1 MSMTKQ
7 DIDSF
12 INVSINKLP
21 SIDKWSRRE
30 YVKLLKSEVDDL
42 RKYSY
47 NLMSH
52 YTTYCYGVLYDVD
65 RKNIEKTN
73 DINLF
78 KYLSKLMLY
87 TLNGETDNSWLE
99 DKYKEY
105 HDKYDFSKDK
115 IFTLGTKKE
124 KELTYDDEDGEVDW
138 CPDDD
143 FIEEITKQTKG
154 YNKNKQLFA
163 HTVWRMVSFIQ
174 NENTDISLY
183 KEIVKTLCL
192 EIYDEPSTV
201 DINDIIIEIKNTFQI
216 GDVGFTYDFEIWV
229 DSILDKEALV
239 DYLYLHPEVVEKEL
253 EGIETNTDRYEIFSM
268 EDLREALKCSVFN
281 VLIAIS
287 TVYKLFKGTADSK
300 QHFIK
305 GTKRES
311 MNKLTTHWVGGFI
324 ISCINKQPVKELIEM
339 YQTEEDNISVVLE
352 TCKAMNIQK
361 HFYSEYKKV
370 TGVSYT
376 NRLNSS
382 AAKGIRSVKAD
393 LVVVD
398 EVRELE
404 IKPPAEKVE
413 QTIKFDTEISYVTDF
428 QKVKLR
434 DFQKEFLKKENENSL
449 KLGVKENTET
459 HIESFKNP
467 LINTHINTKEL
478 INKLEEN
485 FIKPDVIYIT
495 KEGFSEMQEY
505 SLSEVSSGVKKD
517 PRKEAYIKGMYL
529 GIVRELVKT
538 TKELFASSFNN
549 DLIKGIANSPFGDVV
564 ISTVLVELLP
574 TIDFGARKGF
584 VEKVVELLKLNTS
597 VAIGE
602 FATNMLIGIGKELA
616 KENKIQDLVKQ
627 AVTV

>member
-21 SIDKWSRRE
+21 SIDKWSRRD
-30 YVKLLKSEVDDL
+30 YTNSLKSEVDDL

-174 NENTDISLY
+174 NKNTDISLY

-216 GDVGFTYDFEIWV
+216 GDVGFTYDFETWV

-324 ISCINKQPVKELIEM
+324 ISCINKQPVKELLEM
-339 YQTEEDNISVVLE
+339 YQTEEDNVSVILE
-352 TCKAMNIQK
+352 TCKAMNIHK
-361 HFYSEYKKV
+361 HFYSEYKKIM
-370 TGVSYT
+370 GVSYT
-376 NRLNSS
+376 NRDKSS
-382 AAKGIRSVKAD
+382 AAKGVEENNR
-393 LVVVD
+393 VVD
-398 EVRELE
+398 EVLELE
-404 IKPPAEKVE
+404 IKVPAEKIE
-413 QTIKFDTEISYVTDF
+413 QTIKFDTEGTVSGRV
-428 QKVKLR
+428 L
-434 DFQKEFLKKENENSL
+434 LPN
-449 KLGVKENTET
+449 NTT
-459 HIESFKNP
+459 NI
-467 LINTHINTKEL
+467 KEL
-478 INKLEEN
+478 FNKIEEIP
-485 FIKPDVIYIT
+485 IKPDVIYIT

-517 PRKEAYIKGMYL
+517 PRKEAYIKGIYL

-549 DLIKGIANSPFGDVV
+549 DLIKGVANSPFGDVV
-564 ISTVLVELLP
+564 ISTILVELLP
-574 TIDFGARKGF
+574 TIDFGARKEF

-627 AVTV
+627 VVTV

>member
-1 MSMTKQ
+1 MKTSKQ
-7 DIDSF
+7 QIDDFIGYEVGVPSSTYSF
-12 INVSINKLP
+12 YE
-21 SIDKWSRRE
+21 RRRAVR
-30 YVKLLKSEVDDL
+30 YVKNNLSFSSSIFLKE
-42 RKYSY
+42 
-47 NLMSH
+47 
-52 YTTYCYGVLYDVD
+52 CWAVLYHVD
-65 RKNIEKTN
+65 RTNIIDNN
-73 DINLF
+73 DLNLLR
-78 KYLSKLMLY
+78 YLLKLMLY

-115 IFTLGTKKE
+115 VFTSGAKKE
-124 KELTYDDEDGEVDW
+124 EELTYTDSGEVNW

-154 YNKNKQLFA
+154 YNKNKTLFA

-174 NENTDISLY
+174 NKNTDISLY
-183 KEIVKTLCL
+183 KELVKTLCL
-192 EIYDEPSTV
+192 EIHDESFTV

-216 GDVGFTYDFEIWV
+216 SDMGFTYDFETWV
-229 DSILDKEALV
+229 DGILDKEDLV

-253 EGIETNTDRYEIFSM
+253 EGIETNIDQYEIFSM
-268 EDLREALKCSVFN
+268 EDLRQELTCSVFN
-281 VLIAIS
+281 VLLAINA
-287 TVYKLFKGTADSK
+287 VYKLFKGTADSR

-305 GTKRES
+305 GIKRES

-339 YQTEEDNISVVLE
+339 YQTEEDTISVILE

-428 QKVKLR
+428 QKVKLLN
-434 DFQKEFLKKENENSL
+434 FQKDFLKKDVENSV
-449 KLGVKENTET
+449 KLTT
-459 HIESFKNP
+459 
-467 LINTHINTKEL
+467 
-478 INKLEEN
+478 
-485 FIKPDVIYIT
+485 T
-495 KEGFSEMQEY
+495 KEGAASQY
-505 SLSEVSSGVKKD
+505 VNLTTLPLKVPTPAISLDVKKD
-517 PRKEAYIKGMYL
+517 VRKEVYIKGVYL

-549 DLIKGIANSPFGDVV
+549 DLIKGIANSPFGDVI
-564 ISTVLVELLP
+564 ISTILVELLP

>member
-1 MSMTKQ
+1 MSITKQ
-7 DIDSF
+7 DINSF
-12 INVSINKLP
+12 IKDITKIPLINN
-21 SIDKWSRRE
+21 WERRDFI
-30 YVKLLKSEVDDL
+30 KSLKYEVDEML
-42 RKYSY
+42 CYSY
-47 NLMSH
+47 KLNTYH
-52 YTTYCYGVLYDVD
+52 IEYCYGVLYAKD
-65 RKNIEKTN
+65 RKEIEKNN

-216 GDVGFTYDFEIWV
+216 GDVGFTYDFETWV
-229 DSILDKEALV
+229 DSILDKEDLV
-239 DYLYLHPEVVEKEL
+239 DYLYLHPEIVEKEL
-253 EGIETNTDRYEIFSM
+253 EGIKTNTDRYEIFSM
-268 EDLREALKCSVFN
+268 EDLRQELKCSVFN
-281 VLIAIS
+281 VLLAINA
-287 TVYKLFKGTADSK
+287 VYKLFKGTADSR

-305 GTKRES
+305 GIKRES
-311 MNKLTTHWVGGFI
+311 INKLTTHWVAGFI
-324 ISCINKQPVKELIEM
+324 ISCINKQPVKELIDM
-339 YQTEEDNISVVLE
+339 YQTEEDTLSIILE

-361 HFYSEYKKV
+361 HFYNEYKKIM
-370 TGVSYT
+370 GVSYT
-376 NRLNSS
+376 NRFNSS
-382 AAKGIRSVKAD
+382 AAKKIKGVEGDNR
-393 LVVVD
+393 VVD
-398 EVRELE
+398 ELRVIE
-404 IKPPAEKVE
+404 IKQPAEKVE
-413 QTIKFDTEISYVTDF
+413 QIITFDTETSYVTDF

-434 DFQKEFLKKENENSL
+434 DFQKEFLKKESENSL

-459 HIESFKNP
+459 HSESFKNP
-467 LINTHINTKEL
+467 LTNTSINTKEL

-495 KEGFSEMQEY
+495 KEGFAEMQKY
-505 SLSEVSSGVKKD
+505 PLSETSSEVKKN
-517 PRKEAYIKGMYL
+517 PRKEAYIKGIYL
-529 GIVRELVKT
+529 GIVRELVKN

-549 DLIKGIANSPFGDVV
+549 PSIISIVNTALGDVV
-564 ISTVLVELLP
+564 ISVILVEILP
-574 TIDFGARKGF
+574 TIDFGARKEF

-627 AVTV
+627 VVTV

>member
-1 MSMTKQ
+1 MSITKQ

-12 INVSINKLP
+12 IYVGISKLP
-21 SIDKWSRRE
+21 SIDSWSRRE

-47 NLMSH
+47 KLTGH
-52 YTTYCYGVLYDVD
+52 HTTYCYGVLYDVD
-65 RKNIEKTN
+65 RKNIEKNN
-73 DINLF
+73 DIKLF

-99 DKYKEY
+99 DKYKKY

-115 IFTLGTKKE
+115 IFTLGAKKE
-124 KELTYDDEDGEVDW
+124 KELTYDDAGEVDW

-201 DINDIIIEIKNTFQI
+201 DINDIIIEIKNTFQVS
-216 GDVGFTYDFEIWV
+216 DMGFTYDFETWV
-229 DSILDKEALV
+229 DGILDKEDLV

-305 GTKRES
+305 GIKRES

-339 YQTEEDNISVVLE
+339 YQTEEDIVSVILE

-382 AAKGIRSVKAD
+382 AVKGIKGVKAD

-404 IKPPAEKVE
+404 IKPPTEKIE
-413 QTIKFDTEISYVTDF
+413 QTIKFDTEGTVSGRV
-428 QKVKLR
+428 L
-434 DFQKEFLKKENENSL
+434 LPN
-449 KLGVKENTET
+449 NTT
-459 HIESFKNP
+459 NI
-467 LINTHINTKEL
+467 KEL
-478 INKLEEN
+478 FNKIEEIP
-485 FIKPDVIYIT
+485 IKPDVIYIT

-517 PRKEAYIKGMYL
+517 PRKEAYIKGIYL
-529 GIVRELVKT
+529 GIVRELVKN

-549 DLIKGIANSPFGDVV
+549 PAIIGIVNTDLGDVV
-564 ISTVLVELLP
+564 ISAVLVEILP
-574 TIDFGARKGF
+574 MINFGARKDF
-584 VEKVVELLKLNTS
+584 VDKVVELLKLNTS

-602 FATNMLIGIGKELA
+602 FATNILIGIGKELV
-616 KENKIQDLVKQ
+616 KENKIQDLIKQ
-627 AVTV
+627 VVTV